1 MDTWVRFNETSL
13 PEKKGFYSNLTI
25 ENIIN
30 ADYKHAKRVGSF
42 GIQNVDQYHDL
53 YMQSD
58 TLPLADVFER
68 FQNKCIQIINLIQ
81 ITFISTY
88 TGIAGISEKNKS
100 LENNRM
106 INIIFNYI
114 FGLTYSLWKWTLE
127 SKSKYIVENNIYH
140 PIIFRKCICFC

>member
-1 MDTWVRFNETSL
+1 MQKE
-13 PEKKGFYSNLTI
+13 I
-25 ENIIN
+25 
-30 ADYKHAKRVGSF
+30 GSF
-42 GIQNVDQYHDL
+42 GIQNVDQCHDL

-114 FGLTYSLWKWTLE
+114 FGLTYSL
-127 SKSKYIVENNIYH
+127 
-140 PIIFRKCICFC
+140 